1 MYVYFTAKFVNSYTI
16 YNSLSRKS
24 NTTSYDF
31 TAQNTSDYLF
41 SGECFL
47 SFWSMVRES
56 EREKD
61 IYVSGA
67 IDELPY
73 FIRILQITDV

>member
-16 YNSLSRKS
+16 YNNSLSRKS

-47 SFWSMVRES
+47 SFWSMVRERAR

-73 FIRILQITDV
+73 FIRIL